1 MGSLLGIAC
10 QGIPQRSLYCFV
22 LEIEVQLMYN
32 IIQVI
37 GIQYS
42 DTQFLKIIVHFQLLE
57 NIDYISHVVI
67 TQYYSLFYT

>member
-1 MGSLLGIAC
+1 
-10 QGIPQRSLYCFV
+10 
-22 LEIEVQLMYN
+22 MYN